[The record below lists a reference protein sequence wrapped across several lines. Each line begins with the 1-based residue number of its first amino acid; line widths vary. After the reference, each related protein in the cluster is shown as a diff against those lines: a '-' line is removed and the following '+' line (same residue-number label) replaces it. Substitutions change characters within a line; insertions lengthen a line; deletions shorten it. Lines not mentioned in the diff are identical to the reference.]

1 VSSDL
6 VVRAGRLID
15 GRVVDVVV
23 RSGRIESLTDDLGS
37 AISPGTMVIDADGRL
52 VTPSFVVSETTQT
65 TTFHLQGSR

>member
-6 VVRAGRLID
+6 VVRAGHLID

-23 RSGRIESLTDDLGS
+23 RSGRIESLTDELGS
-37 AISPGTMVIDADGRL
+37 ATSPGTVVIDAGRL

-65 TTFHLQGSR
+65 TTLHLQGSR

>member
-1 VSSDL
+1 
-6 VVRAGRLID
+6 VRTGRLIE
-15 GRVVDVVV
+15 GRVVDVVA

-37 AISPGTMVIDADGRL
+37 ATSAGTVVIDTDGRL